1 MNDLFYE
8 YMDNCMVFFF
18 IGFSSHTNI
27 RHDFILEDKKNCT
40 LHKTDKFEFHNI
52 EMNNYTYIS

>member
-1 MNDLFYE
+1 
-8 YMDNCMVFFF
+8 MVFFF

-52 EMNNYTYIS
+52 EMNNYTYISWNDETNNS